1 MCLHACAYVCVC
13 VCAVQIEF
21 FPLSAI
27 LKKRAYSAL
36 IEFVLHGLLCS
47 LFVEAKRANNQPSCQ
62 LATLKAAFFPRRN
75 VIMNTPISPPLTRFE
90 MPTAANEDR
99 KRPVHAVRLHLLQ
112 LTTRRRDWRWSDHLC
127 IAIDFI
133 AGPRGNQW
141 TQSRGGR
148 WSGIRK
154 MLFQASGGEAPHK
167 KGKIECRKNATR
179 TAGRAGSAS
188 G

>member
-1 MCLHACAYVCVC
+1 MCEEKRTNEDGKFIKIIVKRSNETEKNPDFHLQSRVRSACMCVRVC
-13 VCAVQIEF
+13 VCAIQIEF

-27 LKKRAYSAL
+27 LKKRAYSAV

-90 MPTAANEDR
+90 MPTAANEH
-99 KRPVHAVRLHLLQ
+99 KKWPVHAVRLHLLQ

-133 AGPRGNQW
+133 ACPRVNQ
-141 TQSRGGR
+141 
-148 WSGIRK
+148 
-154 MLFQASGGEAPHK
+154 
-167 KGKIECRKNATR
+167 
-179 TAGRAGSAS
+179 
-188 G
+188 

>member
-1 MCLHACAYVCVC
+1 MHVCVYVCGC

-112 LTTRRRDWRWSDHLC
+112 LTTRRRDWRWSDHLR

-133 AGPRGNQW
+133 ACPRVNQW
-141 TQSRGGR
+141 IQSRGADGVVL
-148 WSGIRK
+148 WDAFSGFR
-154 MLFQASGGEAPHK
+154 GGSSAQK
-167 KGKIECRKNATR
+167 RQKSTKTR
-179 TAGRAGSAS
+179 HGV
-188 G
+188 